1 MSVSL
6 QNTAAKNC
14 KLMIIAWKSVEVW
27 DHRSLNMLTLSLREM
42 KTEKKSLTPIQADL
56 EQNVT

>member
-6 QNTAAKNC
+6 QNAAAKKC
-14 KLMIIAWKSVEVW
+14 KLMIIAWKSMEVW
-27 DHRSLNMLTLSLREM
+27 DHISLNTLTLSLREM
-42 KTEKKSLTPIQADL
+42 KTEKKSLTPIKADL

>member
-6 QNTAAKNC
+6 QNAAAKNC
-14 KLMIIAWKSVEVW
+14 KLTITSWKSVEVW
-27 DHRSLNMLTLSLREM
+27 DHISLNMLTLSLREM
-42 KTEKKSLTPIQADL
+42 KTDKKSLTPIKVDL